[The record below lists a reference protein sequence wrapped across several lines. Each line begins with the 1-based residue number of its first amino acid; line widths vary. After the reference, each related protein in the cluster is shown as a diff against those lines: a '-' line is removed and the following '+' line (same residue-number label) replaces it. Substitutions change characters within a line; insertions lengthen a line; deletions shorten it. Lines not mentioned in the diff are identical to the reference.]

1 MSKYYFYLFLVSVLC
16 SVSLN
21 TYSQINSVDELTV
34 KNSGEYFWEEL
45 SGTDEMK
52 IKESLSNTLWSQEKV
67 QLLQK
72 SNPIIKKSDI
82 GYIIKP
88 RGPKKYLIIAYLYKN
103 SASNKTIENSPN
115 KEIETEHQIV
125 VQSKEIPKTEPIQD
139 SIKQSNF
146 TKQNTLPVVSSGYEK
161 NTQEYDIKLTPLQ
174 SDQNKDLT
182 NLPNAS
188 DFIKSIVGKEKCIEV
203 MPLLEKEKKKGKVFY
218 DTREEVFDKGIESC
232 YIMICDKETGNL
244 VYLLPPGNENRFN
257 AKTGIKIDLNEINN
271 NSKLK
276 KLYIYEYK

>member
-1 MSKYYFYLFLVSVLC
+1 
-16 SVSLN
+16 VSLN